1 MVVALLGAQMFQRLL
16 THAMR
21 LERHQRRFVQV
32 FLDVFLIFACF
43 VLAMGLRLDG
53 WQFLVQDRVWDV
65 LFFVIPLTILVFVR
79 FGLYRAI
86 IRFISAR
93 VIKVIILTVGFSG
106 SVMFVSNLA
115 LGHLVPRS
123 VPFIYAVLLFCA
135 VAGTRFAVRAVTNA
149 MLTGPSG
156 KVVIYGA
163 GDAGRQLLY
172 ALNSERQYQVVAFVD
187 DDQRVHGR
195 EVDTI
200 TIKSPD
206 TIGRLKKDYGVEAV
220 FLAAPGASI
229 KDRRRII
236 SLVESHALQLRTVP
250 SISDIIS
257 GKAEVSDLSD
267 VQIEDLLAR
276 ETIPPIPGLAS
287 QKVENKT
294 VLVTGAGGSIGG
306 ELCHQIIAMNP
317 ECIILY
323 EMSEYALYQI
333 HSKLIETSAALG
345 IETRIL
351 PFIGSVQNGRRLYH
365 VMSSFNVDTVFH
377 AAAYKHVP
385 LVEQNIVEGVQNNIM
400 GTRAVVKAAIDANV
414 DTFTLIST
422 DKAVRPTNF
431 MGATKRIAELVC
443 QAYAANQGTTCIS
456 IVRFG
461 NVLWSSGSV
470 LPRFKEQIVSGG
482 PVTVTHP
489 DITRY
494 FMTISEAAQLVLQAS
509 AMARGGEVFVLDMGE
524 PVKIV
529 ELAKSMIRL
538 HGMIPYLEADAADG
552 IGDISISFTGLRPG
566 EKLHEELLV
575 GSDVSGTDHPRIM
588 CADERMLGF
597 DQLQNLLESL
607 QRACD
612 DMDVSSIDGLFKDV
626 AVEFRPTGA
635 VTDLLC
641 PAFEPVEP
649 AGGADGKVID
659 LKKKRKRK

>member
-1 MVVALLGAQMFQRLL
+1 MRLKGHQKRLLQVLVDVALI
-16 THAMR
+16 
-21 LERHQRRFVQV
+21 FV
-32 FLDVFLIFACF
+32 CF

-53 WQFLVQDRVWDV
+53 WQFLAQDHVWDV
-65 LFFVIPLTILVFVR
+65 LFIVMPLTLLVFVR
-79 FGLYRAI
+79 VGLYRAI

-106 SVMFVSNLA
+106 GIMFVSNLA
-115 LGHLVPRS
+115 LGHLIPRS

-135 VAGTRFAVRAVTNA
+135 IAGTRFAVRAVTNA
-149 MLTGPSG
+149 MLAEPSG
-156 KVVIYGA
+156 KVIIYGA
-163 GDAGRQLLY
+163 GDAGRQLLT
-172 ALNSERQYQVVAFVD
+172 ALNNERQYQVVAFVD
-187 DDQRVHGR
+187 DDERVHGR

-206 TIGRLKKDYGVEAV
+206 TIATLKKEYGVEAV
-220 FLAAPGASI
+220 LLAAPGASI
-229 KDRRRII
+229 QARRRII

-250 SISDIIS
+250 SISDILS
-257 GKAEVSDLSD
+257 GRAHVSDLSD

-276 ETIPPIPGLAS
+276 ETVPPIPGLAS
-287 QKVENKT
+287 QKVENKS

-306 ELCHQIIAMNP
+306 ELCQQIIAMKP
-317 ECIILY
+317 KCLILY

-333 HSKLIETSAALG
+333 HSKLLETCADQG

-351 PFIGSVQNGRRLYH
+351 PFIGSVQNSGRLSH
-365 VMSSFNVDTVFH
+365 VMSSFDVDTVFH

-400 GTRAVVKAAIDANV
+400 GTQTVVKAAIDAKV
-414 DTFTLIST
+414 ETFTLIST

-443 QAYAANQGTTCIS
+443 QAYAANQSTTCIS

-470 LPRFKEQIVSGG
+470 LPRFKEQIVNGG

-489 DITRY
+489 SITRY

-524 PVKIV
+524 PVKII
-529 ELAKSMIRL
+529 ELARSMIRL
-538 HGMIPYLEADAADG
+538 HGMIPYLETDAAERN
-552 IGDISISFTGLRPG
+552 GDMRINFSGLRPG

-575 GSDVSGTDHPRIM
+575 GSDVSATDHPRIM
-588 CADERMLGF
+588 CADESKLEF
-597 DQLQNLLESL
+597 DQLQKLLASL
-607 QRACD
+607 VDACD
-612 DMDVSSIDGLFKDV
+612 EMNVTSINSLMKDA
-626 AVEFRPTGA
+626 AVGFRPRGA

-641 PAFEPVEP
+641 PASEPVAP
-649 AGGADGKVID
+649 AEGATGEIINI
-659 LKKKRKRK
+659 KKKRKRK